1 MRSVKKIK
9 KYLEINENKNT
20 TTSNLWDTEKAVEDR
35 NSWI

>member
-20 TTSNLWDTEKAVEDR
+20 TTSNLWDRAKAVLTG
-35 NSWI
+35 NS